1 MTTDLSTLP
10 GTITIIEHNTGAIES
25 KPVLPKASVII
36 VNTNE
41 LHHLRRCIPSI
52 FRQRYPEY
60 EVLVVDNASTDGSLD
75 YLARQFPQVRVI
87 RNAANLGYAGANN
100 VGFKH
105 ASGEYIAVLNPD
117 TQVEPDWLRE
127 LVIALQ
133 ADAGAGLAT
142 PKILMMDDPTR
153 VNTCGNEITFT
164 GLTFCRGLDQPAEKY
179 NQPDVVSAVSGAAFA
194 IKRSVLEQIGGFDE
208 SFFIYYEDTDLSL
221 RAMLAGYT
229 CLYVPTSVVYHQ
241 YALRFGPRKCFLQ
254 ERNRYFSLLKTLRW
268 RTLMVLLPLLLLS
281 ELIAWGYV
289 LLRGP
294 EHVRSKLRSY
304 AWLIGNRQRILEAR
318 RRVQGLRRVD
328 DRVLLDRFS
337 HRLTFAQT
345 THSWAA
351 TILEKT
357 LNPLL
362 LLLGRMSRA
371 IVLW

>member
-1 MTTDLSTLP
+1 M
-10 GTITIIEHNTGAIES
+10 ES
-25 KPVLPKASVII
+25 RRILPKASVII

-41 LHHLRRCIPSI
+41 LHHLKKCLPSI
-52 FRQRYPEY
+52 FRQRYPDY
-60 EVLVVDNASTDGSLD
+60 EVLVVDNASTDGSVE
-75 YLARQFPQVRVI
+75 YLEREFSRAKII
-87 RNAANLGYAGANN
+87 RNRANLGYAGASN
-100 VGFKH
+100 VGFKQ
-105 ASGEYIAVLNPD
+105 ASGDYIAILNSD

-133 ADAGAGLAT
+133 ADLRAGLAT
-142 PKILMMDDPTR
+142 PKILMMDDPAR
-153 VNTCGNEITFT
+153 LNTCGNEITLT
-164 GLTFCRGLDQPAEKY
+164 GLTFCRGLEQPAEKY
-179 NQPDVVSAVSGAAFA
+179 NRLEIVSAVSGAAFA

-208 SFFIYYEDTDLSL
+208 TFFMYYEDTDLSL

-241 YALRFGPRKCFLQ
+241 YAFRFSPYKCFLQ

-268 RTLMVLLPLLLLS
+268 RTLITLLPMLLLS

-304 AWLIGNRQRILEAR
+304 AWLIGNRRQILKAR
-318 RRVQGLRRVD
+318 CRVQTLRRVD

-345 THSWAA
+345 VNPSIA
-351 TILEKT
+351 TMLERIF
-357 LNPLL
+357 NPLL
-362 LLLGRMSRA
+362 LLLGRMSRI
-371 IVLW
+371 IVTW